1 MVDLAL
7 LQSLSYIAGALG
19 VCVAAVYYVL
29 NLRITQKNQEL
40 TLKALEHS
48 AKAQELTLKAQQ
60 QNLETRQAQL
70 FMAVYQS
77 FYSSD
82 FTKAEFDLFKVKI
95 KTAKDMEKLMKE
107 DVDGYRAWNMYGT
120 LYEGLGVLVRE
131 GLIDVRLP
139 ALLMS
144 GMILQFWD
152 SYRDAIVDAR
162 RAWKWPRVNVEVEY
176 LAEAVAK
183 YGREHPE
190 LGISS
195 PEVSY
200 VESMRT

>member
-1 MVDLAL
+1 M
-7 LQSLSYIAGALG
+7 S
-19 VCVAAVYYVL
+19 
-29 NLRITQKNQEL
+29 
-40 TLKALEHS
+40 
-48 AKAQELTLKAQQ
+48 
-60 QNLETRQAQL
+60 
-70 FMAVYQS
+70 VYQS
-77 FYSSD
+77 LYSSD
-82 FTKAEFDLFKVKI
+82 FTRAEYDLFKVKI

-139 ALLMS
+139 AQLMS
-144 GMILQFWD
+144 GMILQFWGD
-152 SYRDAIVDAR
+152 YREAIVDAR
-162 RAWKWPRVNVEVEY
+162 REWKWPRGNVEVEY

-190 LGISS
+190 LGIAS

-200 VESMRT
+200 VESMRK